1 MLSTTCETVT
11 FSSVVQFEVIMF
23 IEMLGSQKKMKRYN
37 VINNQTMINLNDY
50 DLFATK
56 ITRDAELHP
65 QIVGHLPLE
74 ISRFTNFLLD
84 HGATITTTLSSTHHR
99 RLPLVQGDLEIP
111 CKESIWK
118 VACKVSGNGSNTL
131 YRTVI

>member
-50 DLFATK
+50 DLFTTK

-99 RLPLVQGDLEIP
+99 RLPLVQGGLEIP